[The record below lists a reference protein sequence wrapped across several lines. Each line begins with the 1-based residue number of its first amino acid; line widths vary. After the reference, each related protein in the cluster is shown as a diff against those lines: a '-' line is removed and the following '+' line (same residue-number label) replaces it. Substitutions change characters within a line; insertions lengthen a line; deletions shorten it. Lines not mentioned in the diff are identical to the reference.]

1 MNIKAAN
8 DRSLLWTAIKDNLDI
23 FFLMLG
29 IGLICAIVGGGV
41 FYLGFG
47 EWGAMIFGGL
57 FALIG
62 GFLSF
67 YSFIA
72 TYSSISYYY
81 EQALLRKHGVEVDGV
96 LTQKTAD
103 CQFYQ
108 DYDHNGRPLGEGYH
122 LCNLLVEFEF
132 QFKGETYSG
141 AYYLNKL
148 ETFDKLQ
155 EGDPV
160 PLKVLKLDPTAHK
173 VRERRLANMLKGR
186 KPHMPSLVPEGAEI
200 SQLM

>member
-1 MNIKAAN
+1 MKI
-8 DRSLLWTAIKDNLDI
+8 DWELLWTAIKSELST
-23 FFLMLG
+23 FFLLLG
-29 IGLICAIVGGGV
+29 MGLAFGITGGGV
-41 FYLGFG
+41 FYSSFG
-47 EWGAMIFGGL
+47 EWGPMIFGGL

-62 GFLSF
+62 LAIFVSSF
-67 YSFIA
+67 VV
-72 TYSSISYYY
+72 TYSSIGYYY
-81 EQALLRKHGVEVDGV
+81 GLALLRKHGVEVDGV

-103 CQFYQ
+103 CQFHQEYG
-108 DYDHNGRPLGEGYH
+108 NNNRPLGEGYH

-132 QFKGETYSG
+132 QFNGQNHNG

-148 ETFDKLQ
+148 ETFDKLE

-160 PLKVLKLDPTAHK
+160 PLKVLRFDPTVHK

-186 KPHMPSLVPEGAEI
+186 EPQTPSLVPEGAEI